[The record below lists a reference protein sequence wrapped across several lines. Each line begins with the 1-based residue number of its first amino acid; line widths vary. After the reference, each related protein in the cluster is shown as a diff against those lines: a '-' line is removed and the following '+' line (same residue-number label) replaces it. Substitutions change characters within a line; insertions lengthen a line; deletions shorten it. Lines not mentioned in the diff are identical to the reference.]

1 MSDPQ
6 SDAPINRP
14 GQSALA
20 FRVTTREASLAR
32 MLARLPAVTIPGGPN
47 AGSRPLAALTTRAET
62 DPTVALLDGWGAVLD
77 VLSFYQERILNEGFL
92 RTATEARSVR
102 ELATTLGYKPAPA
115 TAASAYLAYTVDT
128 TPGMPKKIALSA
140 GAKVLCIPSGGGT
153 PQTYE
158 TTESFEARAE
168 WNALAPRLT
177 MPQSLGST
185 GTLVYKLR
193 LKTLTSGLS
202 VGSMIRVTDGTYEAV
217 VRVTGVS
224 IQAQDEYTEISFE
237 NIKNG
242 VRLAMLGTAPT
253 GNASLVPQTLDAAAI
268 KTHVLAKSW
277 DDADLRALLLTRGIA
292 EDDFRAQVATAVAGS
307 TVTQNAIGFRQRVGF
322 FGADAP
328 PYASLPK
335 IDTTYIRGADLY
347 ASNSVTTT
355 VNNVTTTTPN
365 TVSWDNDKYENKRTI
380 WLDSWGKRYF
390 DGTSGCDVFLN
401 RPVSAVLPG
410 TVLLLHRGSTVRT
423 YTISAIAD
431 TTVRGYGTS
440 ARVTGLTLSTR
451 PTDTDAAG
459 SDTFMTRDT
468 VGYVQG
474 ETLPI
479 AATVPLTTYDTS
491 AVTSSLALDSLV
503 FGLALGQKIAVSG
516 EPVNAR
522 GVTRTELVEI
532 TAIKHVCGFT
542 VLSFSAL
549 SEGYARETIAICA
562 NVVAASHG
570 ETTTNEVL
578 GSGSAGQVNQSFK
591 LRGSPLTYLPAA
603 TATGYTSTLTVRVN
617 GVRWREVESLLNEG
631 PTSPVYC
638 VELDEKGG
646 ATVVFGDGIYGARLP
661 SGDNNVVASYRVGSG
676 PGGSVTADSLKLAIT
691 RPMGLK
697 GVTNP
702 LPASGGSSAAASDA
716 LRALLPHSVATLG
729 RAVSLADYEE
739 LARSYAGIAKAQ
751 ATAVLLAGVPAV
763 HLTVATSDGSPLLPS
778 SALYQNLLS
787 MLLAVGNPTQPLLL
801 NDYRPRTFKIKA
813 RLVVDPLYDA
823 SAVLAEVTAALRT
836 TFSFS
841 ARSFG
846 QSVRSAEVLYVMQRV
861 AGVSG
866 VLLDV
871 FIDVPP
877 GVPLPQL
884 KLPTIVAQP
893 ARVDRSGLS
902 AGAELILIDL
912 ADEDLEI
919 A

>member
-6 SDAPINRP
+6 SDAPTNRP

-20 FRVTTREASLAR
+20 YRVTTREASLAR
-32 MLARLPAVTIPGGPN
+32 MLARLPEVTIPGGPN

-62 DPTVALLDGWGAVLD
+62 DPTMALLDGWGCVLD

-92 RTATEARSVR
+92 RTATEALSVR
-102 ELATTLGYKPAPA
+102 ELARTLGYKPAPA

-128 TPGMPKKIALSA
+128 TPGMPKKIALTA
-140 GAKVLCIPSGGGT
+140 GAKVLCVPSGGGT

-158 TTESFEARAE
+158 TTESFESRVE
-168 WNALAPRLT
+168 WNALLPRLT
-177 MPQSLGST
+177 MPQTLGST
-185 GTLVYKLR
+185 GTLVYKMR
-193 LKTLTSGLS
+193 LATLTSGLS
-202 VGSMIRVTDGTYEAV
+202 VGSMVRFSDGSYEAV

-224 IQAQDEYTEISFE
+224 LSAQDGYTEVSFE
-237 NIKNG
+237 NLKNS
-242 VRLAMLGTAPT
+242 VRLAALGTAPA
-253 GNASLVPQTLDAAAI
+253 GDARLVPQTLDEAAI
-268 KTHVLAKSW
+268 KTHILAKSW
-277 DDADLRALLLTRGIA
+277 GDTELRALLSARGIA

-307 TVTQNAIGFRQRVGF
+307 TVAQNAIGFRQRVGF

-347 ASNSVTTT
+347 AATTS
-355 VNNVTTTTPN
+355 
-365 TVSWDNDKYENKRTI
+365 SWDDSRYENKRTI
-380 WLDSWGKRYF
+380 WLDSWGKRYL

-401 RPVSAVLPG
+401 RSVSGLLPG

-423 YTISAIAD
+423 YTISAIVD

-440 ARVTGLTLSTR
+440 ARVTGLTLGSRPTSTKATE
-451 PTDTDAAG
+451 TDTDAA
-459 SDTFMTRDT
+459 SNDTFLTRDT

-474 ETLPI
+474 ETLAI

-491 AVTSSLALDSLV
+491 AVLSSCALDSLV
-503 FGLALGQKIAVSG
+503 FGLELGQMLAVSG
-516 EPVNAR
+516 EPVSSR

-532 TAIKHVCGFT
+532 TAIDHVCGFT
-542 VLSFSAL
+542 VLSFSPL

-570 ETTTNEVL
+570 ETTSSEVL
-578 GSGSAGQVNQSFK
+578 GSGNAGLANQSFK

-603 TATGYTSTLTVRVN
+603 TATGYTSTLTVRIN
-617 GVRWREVESLLNEG
+617 GVRWREVDSLLDEG
-631 PTSPVYC
+631 PQSPVYC
-638 VELDEKGG
+638 VELDDKGG
-646 ATVVFGDGIYGARLP
+646 ATVVFGDGIHGSRLP
-661 SGDNNVVASYRVGSG
+661 SGENNVVASYRVGSG
-676 PGGSVTADSLKLAIT
+676 PGGAVTADSLKLPIT
-691 RPMGLK
+691 RPIGLK

-716 LRALLPHSVATLG
+716 LRALLPRSVATLG

-739 LARSYAGIAKAQ
+739 LARSYSGIAKAQ
-751 ATAVLLAGVPAV
+751 ATAVLLVGVPAV
-763 HLTVATSDGSPLLPS
+763 HLTVATSDGSPLSPS
-778 SALYQNLLS
+778 SALYQSLFG
-787 MLLAVGNPTQPLLL
+787 MLLALGNPTQPLLL

-823 SAVLAEVTAALRT
+823 SAVRAQVAAALRA

-846 QSVRSAEVLYVMQRV
+846 QSVRSAEVLCVMQRV

-866 VLLDV
+866 VLLDLFV
-871 FIDVPP
+871 DVPP
-877 GVPLPQL
+877 GVVPPKV
-884 KLPTIVAQP
+884 KLPTIVAAP

-902 AGAELILIDL
+902 AGAELILLDL

-919 A
+919 AP

>member
-20 FRVTTREASLAR
+20 FRVITREASLAR
-32 MLARLPAVTIPGGPN
+32 MLARLPEVTIPSGPN
-47 AGSRPLAALTTRAET
+47 AGSRPLAALTTRDET
-62 DPTVALLDGWGAVLD
+62 DPTMALLDGWGCVLD

-102 ELATTLGYKPAPA
+102 ELATALGYKPAPA

-128 TPGMPKKIALSA
+128 TPGMPKKIALAA
-140 GAKVLCIPSGGGT
+140 GAKVLCVPSGGGT

-158 TTESFEARAE
+158 TTASLEARAE
-168 WNALAPRLT
+168 WNALKPRLT
-177 MPQSLGST
+177 MPQTLGST
-185 GTLVYKLR
+185 GTVVCKMR
-193 LKTLTSGLS
+193 LATLTSGLS
-202 VGSMIRVTDGTYEAV
+202 VGNMVRFLDGTYEAV
-217 VRVTGVS
+217 ARVTGVS
-224 IQAQDEYTEISFE
+224 LSTPDEYTEISFE
-237 NIKNG
+237 NIKNT
-242 VRLAMLGTAPT
+242 VRLAALGTAPA
-253 GNASLVPQTLDAAAI
+253 GDARLLPQTLDEAAI
-268 KTHVLAKSW
+268 KTHILAKSW
-277 DDADLRALLLTRGIA
+277 DDADLRALLGARGIA
-292 EDDFRAQVATAVAGS
+292 EDDFRAQVATVIAGS
-307 TVTQNAIGFRQRVGF
+307 TVTQSAIGFRQRVGF

-328 PYASLPK
+328 PFASLPLV
-335 IDTTYIRGADLY
+335 DTKYIRGADLY
-347 ASNSVTTT
+347 SVTGAT
-355 VNNVTTTTPN
+355 
-365 TVSWDNDKYENKRTI
+365 WDDSKYENKRTL
-380 WLDSWGKRYF
+380 WLDSWGKRYL

-401 RPVSAVLPG
+401 RPVSGVLPG

-423 YTISAIAD
+423 YTISAIVD

-440 ARVTGLTLSTR
+440 ARVTGLTLSSR
-451 PTDTDAAG
+451 PTGTAPQTDTEAAS
-459 SDTFMTRDT
+459 SDTFLTRDT

-474 ETLPI
+474 DTLPL

-491 AVTSSLALDSLV
+491 AVTTSLALDSLV

-532 TAIKHVCGFT
+532 TAIKHACGFT

-549 SEGYARETIAICA
+549 SEGYARATISICA
-562 NVVAASHG
+562 NIVAASHG
-570 ETTTNEVL
+570 ETSSNEVL
-578 GSGSAGQVNQSFK
+578 GSGNAGQVNQSFK
-591 LRGSPLTYLPAA
+591 LRGSPLTYLAAA
-603 TATGYTSTLTVRVN
+603 TASGYQSTLTVRVN
-617 GVRWREVESLLNEG
+617 GVKWREVESLLDEE
-631 PTSPVYC
+631 PQSPVYC

-646 ATVVFGDGIYGARLP
+646 ATVVFGDGIHGSRLP
-661 SGDNNVVASYRVGSG
+661 SGDNNVIASYRVGSG
-676 PGGSVTADSLKLAIT
+676 PGGSVTADSLKLPIT
-691 RPMGLK
+691 RPVGLK

-763 HLTVATSDGSPLLPS
+763 HLTVATTDGSPLLPS
-778 SALYQNLLS
+778 SALYQGLLS
-787 MLLAVGNPTQPLLL
+787 MLLAIGNPTQPLLL
-801 NDYRPRTFKIKA
+801 NDYRPRTFKLRA
-813 RLVVDPLYDA
+813 RLAVDPLYDA
-823 SAVLAEVTAALRT
+823 STVLAQVASALRS

-866 VLLDV
+866 VLLDL
-871 FIDVPP
+871 FTDVQP
-877 GVPLPQL
+877 GVAPPQV
-884 KLPTIVAQP
+884 KLPTIVAAP
-893 ARVDRSGLS
+893 ARVDRKGLS
-902 AGAELILIDL
+902 AGAELILLDL